1 MNVKEIKEIADR
13 MGLDAGKMKKNDLIR
28 TIQRTEGNPE
38 CFDTG
43 KAAECG
49 EYDCLWRTD
58 CKQVV
63 SSKLTCFPRK
73 YCLRPLSILTCQNR
87 NILGK
92 P

>member
-1 MNVKEIKEIADR
+1 LAQHSVLLPTRKEEIIMNVKEIKEIADR

-58 CKQVV
+58 CK
-63 SSKLTCFPRK
+63 
-73 YCLRPLSILTCQNR
+73 
-87 NILGK
+87 
-92 P
+92 